1 MKWLQI
7 PQKLVYKIIYVPEQI
22 LSEQNCCW
30 NLSKIYFL
38 KNAKKIGDLNRDWI
52 IWLDCEPYGKNQYK
66 KKAEFSAQTII
77 LRKLTQDNFH
87 IIWMPQTHW

>member
-7 PQKLVYKIIYVPEQI
+7 PQKLVYKIIYVPKQI
-22 LSEQNCCW
+22 LSAQNCCR

-38 KNAKKIGDLNRDWI
+38 RNAKKIGQPNNCDLNRDWI

-66 KKAEFSAQTII
+66 KKQSSVPKQSS
-77 LRKLTQDNFH
+77 LGN
-87 IIWMPQTHW
+87 

>member
-22 LSEQNCCW
+22 LSAQNCCQ

-38 KNAKKIGDLNRDWI
+38 KNAKNIVQPNNCDLNHDWI
-52 IWLDCEPYGKNQYK
+52 IWLHCEPYGKNQYK
-66 KKAEFSAQTII
+66 KKKQSSVPKQSS
-77 LRKLTQDNFH
+77 LGN
-87 IIWMPQTHW
+87 